1 MVTPSPEPAMT
12 RGARYAVV
20 FLFVLTL
27 ALAGA
32 NLLFTSALVH
42 RAAAAKASVTQLC
55 QSGNEARQ
63 QQIDLWAFVIQI
75 SPPPAHQSAAEAV
88 QRAHV
93 LHRFALRLHKIFAER
108 DCAKISR

>member
-1 MVTPSPEPAMT
+1 MSGGKPHIEQVSEPFMT
-12 RGARYAVV
+12 RGARYAAV
-20 FLFVLTL
+20 FLFCFSL

-32 NLLFTSALVH
+32 NLLFTSTLVH

-75 SPPPAHQSAAEAV
+75 SPPPPCQTPAQAA

-93 LHRFALRLHKIFAER
+93 LHRFALRLHKIF
-108 DCAKISR
+108 

>member
-12 RGARYAVV
+12 RGVRYAAV
-20 FLFVLTL
+20 FLFVFAL
-27 ALAGA
+27 ALAAA

-42 RAAAAKASVTQLC
+42 RAETNAASITQLC

-75 SPPPAHQSAAEAV
+75 SPPPPHQTPAEAV
-88 QRAHV
+88 QRVHV
-93 LHRFALRLHKIFAER
+93 LHRFALRLHQIFAPR
-108 DCAKISR
+108 DCTRE